1 VKAIAAAGVVLVLS
15 VGCSTVP
22 RGAYF
27 PRTPAPT
34 TIALAHS
41 LYRAAQAAGDDPGR
55 YSFALVR
62 TDEAL
67 AWCDANAT
75 VYFSDGLARLPL
87 HVVEP
92 MVAREVAHEV
102 LGHYGVRRNLSL
114 SISAGFTVLG
124 VIFPGA
130 GPMDFIVNP
139 IVVRAVTREQDYAAD
154 QRAVEI
160 LRAMGYAAPR
170 RALSSAL
177 VAVDRLN
184 GLRKRP
190 PTATPEPG
198 IEGRLAALGPLEEP
212 APEAPV
218 PTPGA
223 EPQSSSRTA
232 WVPATQSWTPR
243 RSGSTAA
250 ATQPRPSVATTR
262 P

>member
-1 VKAIAAAGVVLVLS
+1 VKAIPAALALLILS
-15 VGCSTVP
+15 AGCSTVP

-27 PRTPAPT
+27 PRPSAPAAV
-34 TIALAHS
+34 ALAHS

-62 TDEAL
+62 TDEAV
-67 AWCDANAT
+67 AWCDRNAT
-75 VYFSDGLARLPL
+75 LYFSDGLARLPL

-130 GPMDFIVNP
+130 GPLDFVVNP
-139 IVVRAVTREQDYAAD
+139 MVVQALAHEQDYAAD

-170 RALSSAL
+170 RALSGAL

-184 GLRKRP
+184 SLRKRP
-190 PTATPEPG
+190 STARPEPG
-198 IEGRLAALGPLEEP
+198 IEGRLAALGPPEGP
-212 APEAPV
+212 PPEA
-218 PTPGA
+218 T
-223 EPQSSSRTA
+223 EPI
-232 WVPATQSWTPR
+232 PR
-243 RSGSTAA
+243 R
-250 ATQPRPSVATTR
+250 
-262 P
+262 